1 MSILTLQKVSFR
13 YNPSSDF
20 VLEDINFSFEEG
32 KMYAIV
38 GKSGAGKTTLLSLLS
53 GLARPTSGQILYK
66 EKDLKKVDPYWYR
79 SHEVGIIFQSYNLL
93 PHLTALE
100 NVMLSMN
107 IAGDHSK
114 GKKDA
119 AVSLLEKVGIDKL
132 KAQERILHLSGG
144 EQQRVA
150 ITRALSF
157 GPSIL
162 LADEP
167 TGNLDSET
175 QDEIVGIF
183 KSLAHQEGKCIILV
197 THSSEVAKAADK
209 IYPLSK

>member
-1 MSILTLQKVSFR
+1 MSILTLQDVSFR

-66 EKDLKKVDPYWYR
+66 ENDLKKVDPYWYR

-119 AVSLLEKVGIDKL
+119 AISLLEKVGIDKQ

-175 QDEIVGIF
+175 QSEIVGIF

-197 THSSEVAKAADK
+197 THSSEVAKAADQ